1 MVPAKFLLVIRRS
14 LGQHPDG
21 RNYAPGDLLGCR
33 CTGLDDG
40 LVEILGHLAARGPVR
55 ENTRRTAGVSA
66 GAVQQ
71 ASSSGSRNVTVKD
84 SPAMSRLGGG
94 PPRPW
99 SPL

>member
-1 MVPAKFLLVIRRS
+1 
-14 LGQHPDG
+14 
-21 RNYAPGDLLGCR
+21 
-33 CTGLDDG
+33 
-40 LVEILGHLAARGPVR
+40 
-55 ENTRRTAGVSA
+55 VSA

-84 SPAMSRLGGG
+84 SPAMSRLCGG